1 MGMTDNTKMLIKAL
15 SENNIIAAKKCA
27 IACMSEDITAKNA
40 HFVSRYKPILENSS
54 SIIELPANIKYK
66 VEALDM
72 STLFKENRYYLNDD
86 CSKIVDNIIKMR
98 TVSSKLA
105 ELEIPYLNS
114 TLLYGESGTG
124 KTTLAKYIA
133 YKLNLPYI
141 YLNFS
146 QIIESYMGKT
156 SSSLGHIFN
165 YVRANPCVF
174 MIDEIDAIG
183 IRRSQSSNSGPDG
196 EMNRVTITLMQELDK
211 LPNDTILIAA
221 TNRLDMIDEALRRRF
236 TTEAL
241 LKRPSEEE
249 KQLIAKK
256 YIDSIPYDFEIDLSD
271 CNTQSDVVTKV
282 IQKIAD
288 KIIEE

>member
-27 IACMSEDITAKNA
+27 IACMSEDTTAKNA
-40 HFVSRYKPILENSS
+40 HFVDRYKPILENSS

-156 SSSLGHIFN
+156 SSSLGHIFT

-196 EMNRVTITLMQELDK
+196 EMNRVIITLMQELDK

-256 YIDSIPYDFEIDLSD
+256 YIDSVPYDFEIDLSD